1 MAVEAHGEDETG
13 ERWRGRHPPHDARR
27 AGGVVLRRG
36 QHGMKRR
43 PGIGAG
49 GGSGAGDSRSGESGR
64 RRKLGGSEELRAAA
78 LCMTRERASYKGRR
92 NINGGREEL
101 AAGNATW
108 ATSRSRGRRRCGGLQ
123 WPAGLAGAS
132 SGGLLPD
139 PDRIEEVQRERV
151 GADSGSSAD
160 GLPGPRS
167 GSWWAHGLRGGAER
181 PGATWRRGSGPERR
195 RRWRPALLGGAKWRG
210 GAGVARKFRGRGLEV
225 GGRLGMPK
233 NGKGAS

>member
-1 MAVEAHGEDETG
+1 
-13 ERWRGRHPPHDARR
+13 
-27 AGGVVLRRG
+27 
-36 QHGMKRR
+36 MKRR
-43 PGIGAG
+43 PGIGVG
-49 GGSGAGDSRSGESGR
+49 GGSGAGDARSGESGR
-64 RRKLGGSEELRAAA
+64 CRKLGGSEELRAAA

-92 NINGGREEL
+92 NRNRGREEL

-108 ATSRSRGRRRCGGLQ
+108 ATSRSRGRQRCGGLR

-132 SGGLLPD
+132 SGGLPPD
-139 PDRIEEVQRERV
+139 PDRIEEVQQERV
-151 GADSGSSAD
+151 GADSGSGAD

-195 RRWRPALLGGAKWRG
+195 CRWRPALLGGAKWRG
-210 GAGVARKFRGRGLEV
+210 GAGAAQKLMGRGLEV

-233 NGKGAS
+233 NGKGGFLNRQGSRVRGFHPFSDPRIAIGRLQARGGVGWA